1 MVFSVVMDGCESWPI
16 EKAEHQRV
24 DVFEVWHWTAWRSNQ
39 SILKKISPEYSLE
52 GLILKLKLQYFGH
65 LMQRTDS
72 LEMTLMLR
80 KIEGRK
86 RRGQPRMWWLDGITN
101 LMDMSLSKLQE
112 LVMDREAWHA
122 AVHGVGKSQTQLSDW
137 TELNII
143 GRLCQVSRR
152 RRGRPW
158 FWECEGDNRV
168 SSPESRRSVL
178 VDPEIPFFMRNS
190 KILEGRLLSC
200 NSQPPKDSQLQPW
213 SWSSTH
219 WTWRNHMA
227 WDHKCPLVTNRDHRP
242 GVMLISGSEE
252 NQSISSSP
260 RWVSGTG
267 NSAEGGF
274 RTRFKLMHRKIVNV
288 LVLAYLSLYQHPAW
302 FTYFISNNSLQNF
315 SLKQNIHCIFSHTT
329 QVLHL
334 LASNWYFLNFWRWQI
349 SRI

>member
-1 MVFSVVMDGCESWPI
+1 
-16 EKAEHQRV
+16 
-24 DVFEVWHWTAWRSNQ
+24 
-39 SILKKISPEYSLE
+39 
-52 GLILKLKLQYFGH
+52 
-65 LMQRTDS
+65 
-72 LEMTLMLR
+72 
-80 KIEGRK
+80 
-86 RRGQPRMWWLDGITN
+86 
-101 LMDMSLSKLQE
+101 
-112 LVMDREAWHA
+112 MDREAWHA

-200 NSQPPKDSQLQPW
+200 NFQPPKDSQLQPW

-252 NQSISSSP
+252 NQSIRHSFHPSVEILTISLVHSWKDLTQQGE
-260 RWVSGTG
+260 RLQTTG
-267 NSAEGGF
+267 N
-274 RTRFKLMHRKIVNV
+274 TC
-288 LVLAYLSLYQHPAW
+288 
-302 FTYFISNNSLQNF
+302 F
-315 SLKQNIHCIFSHTT
+315 SLPWGVRRGVPARLSMAFIFPIPLP
-329 QVLHL
+329 V
-334 LASNWYFLNFWRWQI
+334 
-349 SRI
+349 